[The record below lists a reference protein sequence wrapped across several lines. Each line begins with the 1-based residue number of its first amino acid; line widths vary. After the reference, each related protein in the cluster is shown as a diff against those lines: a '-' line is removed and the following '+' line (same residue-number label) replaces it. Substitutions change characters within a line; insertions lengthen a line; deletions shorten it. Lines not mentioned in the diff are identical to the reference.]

1 MAAARAERLE
11 RRSVIVDPRK
21 VRRLRRTLRTESES
35 AAIRIA
41 VDRTLALE
49 AATAAL
55 ERIRAR
61 GTWGKRI
68 AP

>member
-1 MAAARAERLE
+1 MAAARVQRLE
-11 RRSVIVDPRK
+11 RRSVIVDARK
-21 VRRLRRTLRTESES
+21 VRRLRRTLGTPSES

-41 VDRTLALE
+41 VDRTLELE

-55 ERIRAR
+55 ERMRVR

>member
-1 MAAARAERLE
+1 MAAARAERLQ

-21 VRRLRRTLRTESES
+21 VRRLRRTLRTASES

-49 AATAAL
+49 VATAAL